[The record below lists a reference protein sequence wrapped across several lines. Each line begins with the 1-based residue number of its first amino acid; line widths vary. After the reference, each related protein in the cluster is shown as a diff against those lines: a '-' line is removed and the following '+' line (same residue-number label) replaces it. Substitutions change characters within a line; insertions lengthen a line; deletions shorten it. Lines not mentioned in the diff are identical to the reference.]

1 MSFETLTPYDVVYY
15 PGHSFPETH
24 PDRLATMASYYGLEL
39 APIDR
44 CRILEL
50 GCGVGDNLI
59 PIAHVYPAT
68 QFVGVDLSAHA
79 IERGQKNIAA
89 LGLKNIELHNR
100 DIMEIG
106 QDGQIFD
113 YIIAHGVY
121 SWVPPAVRE
130 QMMVI
135 YGKYLAPNGVA
146 YVSYNAHPGSHLRDM
161 VRDMMLFHI
170 RDIKEP
176 KQRIEQA
183 RSIAKFIAEASIKDS
198 VYGAVLRDEFE
209 RISKMADEVL
219 FHDDL
224 EENSTPFLLH
234 QVVGAAKRHG
244 LQYLCDS
251 TFSRRDLHAYPE
263 DARRVLA
270 GFPASEFMARDQYQD
285 FIDGHGFRHTLL
297 CRADIK
303 LDRTIDANKLRRFAL
318 AASLSSVA
326 GEFNAADAGTVEF
339 KTEKGHTLATDHR
352 LSKAALLH
360 LAKSWP
366 EAVSFSDLLE
376 HARKRVAAAGDGQVE
391 QFDSDEHVDA
401 LVNLM
406 FEAVS
411 RGLIEIHRYPP
422 PVTAS
427 VGERPEAL
435 RVARMQSQSGTLVTN
450 LRHRT
455 VMIEDEIVRR
465 FLQLVD
471 GTRTVDRLIA
481 DLEDWMNATN
491 PEATGKLVGR
501 QHVEHNLRVL
511 AKLALLVRQ

>member
-24 PDRLATMASYYGLEL
+24 PDRLATMASYYGLES

-244 LQYLCDS
+244 LQYLCD
-251 TFSRRDLHAYPE
+251 FDL
-263 DARRVLA
+263 
-270 GFPASEFMARDQYQD
+270 
-285 FIDGHGFRHTLL
+285 
-297 CRADIK
+297 
-303 LDRTIDANKLRRFAL
+303 L
-318 AASLSSVA
+318 AARSP
-326 GEFNAADAGTVEF
+326 
-339 KTEKGHTLATDHR
+339 R
-352 LSKAALLH
+352 LSGGCPPRSGRL
-360 LAKSWP
+360 
-366 EAVSFSDLLE
+366 
-376 HARKRVAAAGDGQVE
+376 
-391 QFDSDEHVDA
+391 
-401 LVNLM
+401 
-406 FEAVS
+406 S
-411 RGLIEIHRYPP
+411 RE
-422 PVTAS
+422 
-427 VGERPEAL
+427 
-435 RVARMQSQSGTLVTN
+435 
-450 LRHRT
+450 
-455 VMIEDEIVRR
+455 
-465 FLQLVD
+465 
-471 GTRTVDRLIA
+471 
-481 DLEDWMNATN
+481 
-491 PEATGKLVGR
+491 
-501 QHVEHNLRVL
+501 
-511 AKLALLVRQ
+511 